1 VETDDTTAVRS
12 DRGRGSAATPSA
24 EATLARLREE
34 AATCTACRLYERA
47 TQTVFGE
54 GRPGARLMLV
64 GEQPGD
70 HEDRE
75 GHPFVGPA
83 GRLLD
88 RALAEAGIDRG
99 DVYVTNA
106 VKHFK
111 WVQRGKRRIHQA
123 PLVGEIR
130 ACHPWL
136 DAELEV
142 VNPRIVV
149 GMGATAVRALLGPA
163 VRLTQRRGERL
174 ELPDGREAYVTVHPS
189 SVLRVEDAEH
199 RHVEMARFVDDLSA
213 VARRLAAG

>member
-1 VETDDTTAVRS
+1 MAVRS
-12 DRGRGSAATPSA
+12 DPGGTAAA
-24 EATLARLREE
+24 AAAVLDRLRTE
-34 AATCTACRLYERA
+34 AACCTACRLHERA

-54 GRPGARLMLV
+54 GPPGAPLMLV

-70 HEDRE
+70 REDRE
-75 GHPFVGPA
+75 GRPFVGPA

-88 RALAEAGIDRG
+88 RILAEAGIDR
-99 DVYVTNA
+99 DAVYITNA

-123 PLVGEIR
+123 PLVGEIN
-130 ACHPWL
+130 ACHRWL

-149 GMGATAVRALLGPA
+149 GMGATAVRALLGPT

-174 ELPDGREAYVTVHPS
+174 ELPDGREAYVTAHPS
-189 SVLRVEDAEH
+189 SVLRVEDAEQ
-199 RHVEMARFVDDLSA
+199 RRQEMTRLVDDLSM
-213 VARRLAAG
+213 VARRLRTG

>member
-1 VETDDTTAVRS
+1 MS
-12 DRGRGSAATPSA
+12 DVTNDGGPISAAAAPAA
-24 EATLARLREE
+24 ETALARLREE
-34 AATCTACRLYERA
+34 AARCTACRLHERA

-54 GRPGARLMLV
+54 GRPGAALMLV

-70 HEDRE
+70 REDRE

-83 GRLLD
+83 GHLLD
-88 RALAEAGIDRG
+88 RALVDVGIDRG

-111 WVQRGKRRIHQA
+111 WVQRGRRRIHQA
-123 PLVGEIR
+123 PLVGEIN

-163 VRLTQRRGERL
+163 VRLTQRRGQRL

-189 SVLRVEDAEH
+189 SVLRVEDSEQ
-199 RHVEMARFVDDLSA
+199 RRLEMARFVDDLA
-213 VARRLAAG
+213 VVARRLAAG